1 MLLVER
7 VSMNI
12 GIVMVT
18 YSCNCA
24 SGVQGAVKESAFLGV
39 RLADGGVKLETS
51 SLGMRNKVI
60 VHSIA

>member
-1 MLLVER
+1 
-7 VSMNI
+7 MNI

-24 SGVQGAVKESAFLGV
+24 SGVQGAVKESALLGV

-51 SLGMRNKVI
+51 SLGMRTRVI
-60 VHSIA
+60 IHSIA